1 MITEKEKSIYNSY
14 LYASRKAKNKP
25 VRLRQNF
32 DNLESKDE
40 VSLKKLNLLLSKYNH
55 INYSDFFIAPYK
67 VYGPDNY
74 FDLSFFNT
82 RKAIKCYSLYCR
94 DKEVQNPDSDEC
106 INTLKECLK
115 FIYDYCDEEKITLAQ
130 YKNYSNVDTPNSI
143 PIIFTHLKNHKV
155 NFYLVHA
162 LGIDSVVKECNGT
175 LTWIIPEFHDLYAQ
189 TRAKFLSSKE
199 LKHKAKKG
207 LKIIEQ
213 RLLKF
218 SGQAL

>member
-1 MITEKEKSIYNSY
+1 MITEKEKSIYNNY

-67 VYGPDNY
+67 VYGPDNF

-82 RKAIKCYSLYCR
+82 RKAIRCYSIYCK
-94 DKEVQNPDSDEC
+94 DKETRNPDSEDS
-106 INTLKECLK
+106 INTLKDCVK
-115 FIYDYCDEEKITLAQ
+115 FIFTFCNEHKITLGQ
-130 YKNYSNVDTPNSI
+130 YKTYIGENYTGATPEPLI
-143 PIIFTHLKNHKV
+143 HLKNHKI
-155 NFYLVHA
+155 NFYIIHA
-162 LGIDSVVKECNGT
+162 LSMDSIIKEQGST
-175 LTWIIPEFHDLYAQ
+175 LTWLIPDFHDLYAQ
-189 TRAKFLSSKE
+189 TRAKFLSSKV
-199 LKHKAKKG
+199 LKVKAKKA

-213 RLLKF
+213 KLLKF
-218 SGQAL
+218 SR